1 MIYRHPPPPSPFLI
15 LNPNIRTFSAETES
29 IQGRAGDLVA
39 AGTGGRAVDPV
50 KAGGTADGTVVA
62 LETEDRVG
70 FFPPRLLAETKLGK
84 HARSLEE
91 SIRQRETPAE
101 NPDARV
107 APIDTGY
114 GGNTTRH

>member
-1 MIYRHPPPPSPFLI
+1 M
-15 LNPNIRTFSAETES
+15 
-29 IQGRAGDLVA
+29 

-50 KAGGTADGTVVA
+50 KAGGTADGTVVT

-70 FFPPRLLAETKLGK
+70 SFSPPRLSGETKLGK
-84 HARSLEE
+84 HAHALEG
-91 SIRQRETPAE
+91 SIRERETPAE

-114 GGNTTRH
+114 GGNTTGH